1 MERLV
6 WRMIGRTSDGC
17 LRWTDDTQMALDLAE
32 SLLDEGGIRPEA
44 LAKRFASSYHW
55 SRGYGPGAARAL
67 KRIRRGEPW
76 ESAVRAVYAEGSYGD
91 GGRPLGYRER
101 L

>member
-32 SLLDEGGIRPEA
+32 AGALWGI
-44 LAKRFASSYHW
+44 
-55 SRGYGPGAARAL
+55 
-67 KRIRRGEPW
+67 
-76 ESAVRAVYAEGSYGD
+76 VNGS
-91 GGRPLGYRER
+91 ER
-101 L
+101 LPQVRLEARDVLVEVATRMFQRHQCLGT